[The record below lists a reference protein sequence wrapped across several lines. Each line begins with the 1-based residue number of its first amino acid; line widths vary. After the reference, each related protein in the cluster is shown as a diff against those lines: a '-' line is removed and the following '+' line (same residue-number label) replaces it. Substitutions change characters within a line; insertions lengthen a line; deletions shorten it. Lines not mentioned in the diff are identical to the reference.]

1 MPSHDLSSPPAP
13 GQSTCRSCWLAAP
26 GLLWMG
32 LFFLVPLAL
41 VFAISFA
48 SRGTYGGIVWEFTAA
63 NYLDLWHPLY
73 GKILGQSL
81 WYASLTTAICFV
93 LGFPLAYMI
102 ARSPA
107 RWQPVL
113 LLLVMLPFWTNFLVR
128 TYAWM
133 IVLRQDGLVNG
144 LLRALGIVDAPLEL
158 LYTPTAVV
166 IGLVYGYLPFMV
178 LPLYVAVER
187 LDPRLVE
194 AAWDLYASRWAIF
207 TRVVVSSHDAGHRR
221 WLCPGLHP
229 VDRLVYHAGSARR
242 GEKHDDRQSH
252 STRVSGRAG
261 LAVGIGGVLCADGD
275 RHGRGGAVLPPCRPD
290 CRAVGGTMRRG
301 STGLSLVSGLAMLF
315 LYGPIL
321 VLVLYSFNAA
331 HLSMAWR
338 GTTLKWYAA
347 LWHDEALLAATANS
361 LLIAVISTIGAT
373 LLGGLM
379 ALGMER
385 MPLRRQQI
393 IEGGLVLPLVIPE
406 VMMGVALMLLF
417 VMLKMPLGLTTVILG
432 HIVFNIP
439 LVTIM
444 IRTRLRKLDPALR
457 EAAADLGADSWQ
469 VFRHVTLPLLRP
481 AIWGAVL
488 VAFTVSLDDFLVT
501 FFTAG
506 PGATTLPLKVYSM
519 IKSGVTPE
527 INALSALLLLI
538 SMACVALS
546 LHLQRR
552 EV

>member
-32 LFFLVPLAL
+32 LFFLAPLAL

-207 TRVVVSSHDAGHRR
+207 TRVVVP
-221 WLCPGLHP
+221 LTMPG
-229 VDRLVYHAGSARR
+229 
-242 GEKHDDRQSH
+242 
-252 STRVSGRAG
+252 
-261 LAVGIGGVLCADGD
+261 I
-275 RHGRGGAVLPPCRPD
+275 
-290 CRAVGGTMRRG
+290 VGGC
-301 STGLSLVSGLAMLF
+301 
-315 LYGPIL
+315 
-321 VLVLYSFNAA
+321 VLVFIPSIGSFI
-331 HLSMAWR
+331 
-338 GTTLKWYAA
+338 TP
-347 LWHDEALLAATANS
+347 D
-361 LLIAVISTIGAT
+361 
-373 LLGGLM
+373 LLGGARSMMIGNLIQHEYLVVRDWPLGSAVSFVLM
-379 ALGMER
+379 A
-385 MPLRRQQI
+385 I
-393 IEGGLVLPLVIPE
+393 
-406 VMMGVALMLLF
+406 VMAAVALYYS
-417 VMLKMPLGLTTVILG
+417 
-432 HIVFNIP
+432 H
-439 LVTIM
+439 
-444 IRTRLRKLDPALR
+444 
-457 EAAADLGADSWQ
+457 AA
-469 VFRHVTLPLLRP
+469 R
-481 AIWGAVL
+481 
-488 VAFTVSLDDFLVT
+488 
-501 FFTAG
+501 TAG
-506 PGATTLPLKVYSM
+506 PLEG
-519 IKSGVTPE
+519 
-527 INALSALLLLI
+527 
-538 SMACVALS
+538 
-546 LHLQRR
+546 R
-552 EV
+552 

>member
-144 LLRALGIVDAPLEL
+144 LLLALGIVDAPLEL

-187 LDPRLVE
+187 LDPLLVE
-194 AAWDLYASRWAIF
+194 AAWDLYASRWAVF
-207 TRVVVSSHDAGHRR
+207 TQVVVP
-221 WLCPGLHP
+221 LTMPG
-229 VDRLVYHAGSARR
+229 
-242 GEKHDDRQSH
+242 
-252 STRVSGRAG
+252 
-261 LAVGIGGVLCADGD
+261 I
-275 RHGRGGAVLPPCRPD
+275 
-290 CRAVGGTMRRG
+290 VGGC
-301 STGLSLVSGLAMLF
+301 
-315 LYGPIL
+315 
-321 VLVLYSFNAA
+321 VLVFIPSIGSFI
-331 HLSMAWR
+331 
-338 GTTLKWYAA
+338 TP
-347 LWHDEALLAATANS
+347 D
-361 LLIAVISTIGAT
+361 
-373 LLGGLM
+373 LLGGARSMMIGNLIQHEYLVVRDWPLGSAVSFVLM
-379 ALGMER
+379 AIVMAAVVLYYRHAARTPG
-385 MPLRRQQI
+385 PL
-393 IEGGLVLPLVIPE
+393 EG
-406 VMMGVALMLLF
+406 
-417 VMLKMPLGLTTVILG
+417 
-432 HIVFNIP
+432 
-439 LVTIM
+439 
-444 IRTRLRKLDPALR
+444 R
-457 EAAADLGADSWQ
+457 
-469 VFRHVTLPLLRP
+469 
-481 AIWGAVL
+481 
-488 VAFTVSLDDFLVT
+488 
-501 FFTAG
+501 
-506 PGATTLPLKVYSM
+506 
-519 IKSGVTPE
+519 
-527 INALSALLLLI
+527 
-538 SMACVALS
+538 
-546 LHLQRR
+546 
-552 EV
+552 